1 MSTADIELI
10 RVIFQRLADEGIEAV
25 LENFHPDFEFT
36 TPPDLASEP
45 DTYRGHEGV
54 RRWFDTFYEAMDRVV
69 IEPTEIVDVGE
80 GRVALSFRLVAR
92 GRSTGIE
99 LAQEA
104 GGLVVLE
111 DGLVVSMELAA
122 DLERILAKVDR

>member
-1 MSTADIELI
+1 MSAADVALT
-10 RVIFQRLADEGIEAV
+10 RRIFQRLADEGVEAV
-25 LENFHPDFEFT
+25 IDNFHPDFEVT

-45 DTYRGHEGV
+45 GTYRGHDGL
-54 RRWFDTFYEAMDRVV
+54 RRWFDSFYEAMDKVD

-80 GRVALSFRLVAR
+80 GRVAVAFRLVAR

-104 GGLVVLE
+104 AMLVALE
-111 DGLVVSMELAA
+111 DGLAVRMELAA
-122 DLERILAKVDR
+122 SLEQALAKAGG

>member
-1 MSTADIELI
+1 MSAADVELA
-10 RVIFQRLADEGIEAV
+10 RRTFERLADEGVEPVID
-25 LENFHPDFEFT
+25 NSHPDFEVT

-45 DTYRGHEGV
+45 DTYRGHDGL
-54 RRWFDTFYEAMDRVV
+54 RRWFNSFYEAMDKVA

-80 GRVALSFRLVAR
+80 GRVAVAFRLVAR

-104 GGLVVLE
+104 AMLVVLE
-111 DGLVVSMELAA
+111 DGLVMRMELAA
-122 DLERILAKVDR
+122 SLEQALTKAGE